1 MSNRKRVEGEVAVD
15 ARGRLIGF
23 NRVRGTVAYDRY
35 RAVLDEDTGV
45 VTLTPMIS
53 MTPAE
58 LADLQMAREK
68 PHRNA
73 GQLAAAAYDELTAGQ
88 R

>member
-1 MSNRKRVEGEVAVD
+1 MSNVKRIEGECAVD

-23 NRVRGTVAYDRY
+23 NRVRGKIAFDRY
-35 RAVLDEDTGV
+35 RAELDETTGV
-45 VTLTPMIS
+45 VTLTPVIS

-68 PHRNA
+68 R
-73 GQLAAAAYDELTAGQ
+73 GQLAELLTAAGYDQ
-88 R
+88 LTGKP